1 MWNDRQ
7 AFAILFLLRHRGID
21 CEPSVQPQ
29 TKAHHSGNRQNQR
42 VGIAERGSRYTVLV
56 FDDAV
61 FQAYSQFLLK
71 YNIKGRLK
79 TLIQRFQTAF

>member
-7 AFAILFLLRHRGID
+7 AFAIFFLLRHSGID
-21 CEPSVQPQ
+21 CEPFVQSQ

-42 VGIAERGSRYTVLV
+42 VGIAGRGGGYTILV

-71 YNIKGRLK
+71 
-79 TLIQRFQTAF
+79 